1 MGRSGALLPVALAL
15 LSGCRA
21 LEVQK
26 DGSERVEK
34 LGAERAESQSLRAD
48 VGAER
53 AEAESLQRERAQA
66 RVRADMAGS
75 LEMFQGSEQ
84 VEPRAPAAQHG
95 SPVLPGGIASESVA
109 DTKRRLEEKIAAI
122 AAREARHESR

>member
-1 MGRSGALLPVALAL
+1 MGRNGALLPVALAV

-26 DGSERVEK
+26 FGSARVEK
-34 LGAERAESQSLRAD
+34 LGAERAD
-48 VGAER
+48 AEG
-53 AEAESLQRERAQA
+53 LQREWAQT